1 MGYCSNCGAPIE
13 PANAKF
19 CGKCG
24 AQLNL
29 TQTQAAQPTYSMP
42 PPPPPPPDYQQPTP
56 TPNYTP
62 QQRSF
67 EQVLGVV
74 LLRKPKS
81 MGRYDA
87 FTGIATTQRIIF
99 AQMTAEMIKN
109 AVQTARDQA
118 KAEGKGFFGQW
129 SEQLKASFSYS
140 QRYLTMDPN
149 AALAET
155 PGNFAIPHDAIREVK
170 LKLKNINKGSDN
182 DIHEFEIEFISVQGQ
197 YSFRTDER
205 NETVQLLKQTYGER
219 LKMPFGYFSHGV
231 NIRL

>member
-1 MGYCSNCGAPIE
+1 
-13 PANAKF
+13 
-19 CGKCG
+19 
-24 AQLNL
+24 
-29 TQTQAAQPTYSMP
+29 
-42 PPPPPPPDYQQPTP
+42 
-56 TPNYTP
+56 
-62 QQRSF
+62 
-67 EQVLGVV
+67 
-74 LLRKPKS
+74 
-81 MGRYDA
+81 MGRYDS

-129 SEQLKASFSYS
+129 NEQLKASFSYS

-149 AALAET
+149 AALTET

-170 LKLKNINKGSDN
+170 LKLKDINKGSDN
-182 DIHEFEIEFISVQGQ
+182 DIHEFEIEFNATQGE